1 MNIKTVEQIPRLEPE
16 EENVMQSI
24 VCINYLKLDFWRIL
38 EGFILGLKG
47 FLEMLEATNDGYSE
61 DESEE
66 KERKFTND
74 LPLTCKPV
82 PLEDVL

>member
-47 FLEMLEATNDGYSE
+47 FLEITSWKLQMMDIPRTRVKKRNGNL
-61 DESEE
+61 
-66 KERKFTND
+66 
-74 LPLTCKPV
+74 LTTFP
-82 PLEDVL
+82 